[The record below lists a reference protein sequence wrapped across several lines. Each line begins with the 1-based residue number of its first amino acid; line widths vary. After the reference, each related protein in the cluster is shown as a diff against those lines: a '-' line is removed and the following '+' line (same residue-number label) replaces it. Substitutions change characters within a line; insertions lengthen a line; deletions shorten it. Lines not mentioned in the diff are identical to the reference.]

1 MIGISVEIVFHS
13 DKMNFL
19 FPFNAGTRQDLSEW
33 PLILLNFQLTLNQ
46 RVTGS
51 SPVAPTT
58 RGRSR
63 PAPMRHS
70 HGTKTFAIHP
80 LRPGPLAKAR
90 VRVSLVFV
98 LASVLATYATTP
110 KRLYPKHGELHQA
123 AIEPLPIRLEP
134 L

>member
-1 MIGISVEIVFHS
+1 VWLRARIGISVEIVFHS

-58 RGRSR
+58 QS
-63 PAPMRHS
+63 PAS
-70 HGTKTFAIHP
+70 LKTAVSDQ
-80 LRPGPLAKAR
+80 KAANCGGLCDFR
-90 VRVSLVFV
+90 LVFAPPRTAH
-98 LASVLATYATTP
+98 LRFSPSRLWAP
-110 KRLYPKHGELHQA
+110 KFRFP
-123 AIEPLPIRLEP
+123 
-134 L
+134 